1 MGNIE
6 STQRQYTA
14 EQLQQFE
21 KADIQTLQIL
31 DSELFDDNFICQK
44 VMHSRNDFFQSTF
57 MGINLVLWLSTYFT
71 QCT

>member
-14 EQLQQFE
+14 EQLQQLE
-21 KADIQTLQIL
+21 KADIQILQIL

-44 VMHSRNDFFQSTF
+44 VASGMIFQSENYCHNSF
-57 MGINLVLWLSTYFT
+57 QQLL
-71 QCT
+71 